1 MKSLNRDLSV
11 SLSQYATRQ
20 YQTPLLLID
29 CDAYDDLV
37 CQKRCFVIVPIHSDI
52 EIYKNIVIAP
62 TSVKAKHTQAID
74 YGSVFVVLDVLRNY
88 EDEIEGLEPGYMIV
102 TVQPLFMLDEAI
114 INGTKQKILH

>member
-29 CDAYDDLV
+29 YDTYDDLI
-37 CQKRCFVIVPIHSDI
+37 CKKRYFVIVPIHSDI
-52 EIYKNIVIAP
+52 EIYKNMVIAP
-62 TSVKAKHTQAID
+62 SAVEGEQTLAIN

-88 EDEIEGLEPGYMIV
+88 EDEVEGLEPGYMVV
-102 TVQPLFMLDEAI
+102 TVQPLFILDASI
-114 INGTKQKILH
+114 ISGTKQRSLN